1 MLLKILNNLIYNQWY
16 TSYISLG
23 AEEMDKS
30 DYYDAAYVALSIY
43 IEEELWRTVRVL
55 KDTMMFHGPSRSQ
68 LGQNPL

>member
-1 MLLKILNNLIYNQWY
+1 
-16 TSYISLG
+16 
-23 AEEMDKS
+23 MDKS